1 MDESDYINDDNEE
14 ILKMM
19 RTKKIKKP
27 INIRRRREKNKNTNK
42 MKDGKKKHIGYS
54 KHKKCERKINYKTK
68 MYIITKLRK
77 KSQTKSVEFAKPT
90 TTKHKCEYLWKKTK
104 ASK

>member
-27 INIRRRREKNKNTNK
+27 INIRRRRKKNKNTNK
-42 MKDGKKKHIGYS
+42 MKDGKKNTQVIVS
-54 KHKKCERKINYKTK
+54 TRNVRE
-68 MYIITKLRK
+68 
-77 KSQTKSVEFAKPT
+77 KS
-90 TTKHKCEYLWKKTK
+90 TTKPKCTSSQNRYFPHIL
-104 ASK
+104 

>member
-42 MKDGKKKHIGYS
+42 MKDGKK
-54 KHKKCERKINYKTK
+54 NT
-68 MYIITKLRK
+68 
-77 KSQTKSVEFAKPT
+77 
-90 TTKHKCEYLWKKTK
+90 
-104 ASK
+104 